1 MEVRLE
7 GPDFVGVGVQKSG
20 STWFADVLAQHPAI
34 LIPQK
39 EIHFFNRY
47 FYKGYH
53 WYHNLFR
60 NKNSRLAGDF
70 TPNYFISPPP
80 DPMHKEF
87 YPHWNLRRILLYH
100 RRKGSQPD
108 TVYKAFYDYWK
119 LGRILLFWFQ
129 QPSARD
135 ELKAHYPRI
144 RVFAI
149 FRNPVDRAWSAYWD
163 WRGRKEKRNK
173 NFVSFDELW
182 INNGRWVQS
191 HGLYAH
197 YLAYWREAFPEFGV
211 FFYDDIKKDPIGLA
225 QAAYRF
231 IGVDDTFKPATNR
244 WLNKGEYTPMPAS
257 IREMLVNFYREQILR
272 FAEMTGR
279 DLSHWLKC

>member
-1 MEVRLE
+1 MEPRSE

-20 STWFADVLAQHPAI
+20 STWFADILAQHPAI
-34 LIPQK
+34 LIPKK

-60 NKNSRLAGDF
+60 NKKGRLAGDF
-70 TPNYFISPPP
+70 TPNYFISPSS

-100 RRKGSQPD
+100 RRKAPQPN
-108 TVYKAFYDYWK
+108 TGYKAFCDYRK
-119 LGRILLFWFQ
+119 LRRILLFWFQ

-135 ELKAHYPRI
+135 ELKTHYPRI

-149 FRNPVDRAWSAYWD
+149 FRNPVDRAWFRILGLEAS
-163 WRGRKEKRNK
+163 KRTAQQK
-173 NFVSFDELW
+173 IRLLDEFW
-182 INNGRWVQS
+182 INDGRWVQS

-197 YLAYWREAFPEFGV
+197 YLTYWRESFPEFGV
-211 FFYDDIKKDPIGLA
+211 FFYDDIEKDPTDLA

-257 IREMLVNFYREQILR
+257 IREMLINFYREQILR